1 MPCKHIMAPTGRVS
15 DASDGKICST
25 LDLNLGFEA
34 TFCDP
39 RPDHEKGSVE
49 PEVGVKSNRICI
61 TVEMTGT
68 VTANSGRPRLSL

>member
-1 MPCKHIMAPTGRVS
+1 MASTRRVS
-15 DASDGKICST
+15 DVSDGKICST

-49 PEVGVKSNRICI
+49 PEVDIQSIRICI

-68 VTANSGRPRLSL
+68 VTANSGRLRLSL